1 MKKAVLWVAI
11 SILVTAT
18 TGFAQLTATP
28 NAVDNSPKVG
38 DMAPDFPLAQGTT
51 SVAAAN
57 LKDLAGKKNVLL
69 MFFPGAFT
77 AGCTTEFTEAGKF
90 HDQFTGMN
98 IEMIGVSRDLRGA
111 LAKFKEVVG
120 AKNGFVS
127 DPELTVTTK
136 YDAISPNRTSKRYYF
151 LIDDKGKVVWKS
163 VSGQLIPTDKLLTDL
178 KTVLQQSS
186 N

>member
-1 MKKAVLWVAI
+1 MKKTAFYVAI
-11 SILVTAT
+11 TVLMTAT
-18 TGFAQLTATP
+18 TVFAQLTAT
-28 NAVDNSPKVG
+28 NAVDNSPRIG

-51 SVAAAN
+51 SVPAAS
-57 LKDLAGKKNVLL
+57 LKELAGKKNVLL

-77 AGCTTEFTEAGKF
+77 PGCTTEFTEAGKV
-90 HDQFTGMN
+90 HDQFTSMN

-120 AKNGFVS
+120 ARNGFVS
-127 DPELTVTTK
+127 DPELAVTTK
-136 YDAISPNRTSKRYYF
+136 YDAVSPNRTSKRYYF

-163 VSGQLIPTDKLLTDL
+163 VSGQLIPTDKLLADV
-178 KTVLQQSS
+178 KQVLQQSS

>member
-1 MKKAVLWVAI
+1 MKKTVLSVAI
-11 SILVTAT
+11 SMLIAAT

-28 NAVDNSPKVG
+28 NAVDNSPKIG
-38 DMAPDFPLAQGTT
+38 DVAPDFALAQGTT

-57 LKDLAGKKNVLL
+57 LKDLVGKKNALL

-98 IEMIGVSRDLRGA
+98 IELIGVSRDLRGA
-111 LAKFKEVVG
+111 QAKFKEVVG

-136 YDAISPNRTSKRYYF
+136 YDAVSPNRTSKRYYF
-151 LIDDKGKVVWKS
+151 LIDDKGKVIWKS
-163 VSGQLIPTDKLLTDL
+163 VSGQLIPTDKLLADL
-178 KTVLQQSS
+178 KMVLQQSS

>member
-1 MKKAVLWVAI
+1 MKRAALWVAI
-11 SILVTAT
+11 TILMTAT
-18 TGFAQLTATP
+18 AGFSQLTANT

-38 DMAPDFPLAQGTT
+38 DLAPDFALAQGTT
-51 SVAAAN
+51 SVPAAN

-90 HDQFTGMN
+90 HDQFTAMN
-98 IEMIGVSRDLRGA
+98 IELVGISRDLRGA
-111 LAKFKEVVG
+111 QAKFKETVG

-127 DPELTVTTK
+127 DPELTVTTR
-136 YDAISPNRTSKRYYF
+136 YDAVSPNRTSKRYYF
-151 LIDDKGKVVWKS
+151 LIDDKGKIVWKS
-163 VSGQLIPTDKLLTDL
+163 VSGQLVPTEKLLGDL
-178 KTVLQQSS
+178 KQVLQQSS